1 MNPVASI
8 ILTAVDKTKA
18 AFASVKSGLSSLAA
32 MASGLNA
39 ALGAVGI
46 GISLIGF
53 MSQIKKV
60 IDAMDDARK
69 SAQSA
74 GTSVEKFSALTYAAG
89 QSGVENLQGSLAK
102 LAGSLQDA
110 RDGTGAAAEAFQ
122 KLRIDPAQ
130 FTDSS
135 DALLAIADRFA
146 KMPDGINKT
155 ALAADLFGQKLGP
168 KLIPLLNQ
176 GSDGIRE
183 LMQEAAE
190 LGLVMDDKA
199 TAAAEKFNDRLDKIG
214 KRSSGVGIQ
223 IANELLPSL
232 NQYVDALDDVIE
244 RGSLLDKI
252 AFFGLGHISEDTLNR
267 ITDAGE
273 RVQDYNAKI
282 FELQQELLELRRV
295 EQADSPNIR
304 IWENRIKALEKT
316 RAGLIEAEKNANAE
330 RAKNADKT
338 SNDIIDGYEDEAKA
352 FKKSTQ
358 DKINDAERLQGA
370 LLSAFSGALAE
381 EERYTKEAK
390 NLRAK
395 ASRSTDAPDQDSIR
409 GDATIA
415 ALKLQR
421 LKENG
426 TSDEIR
432 DQAEAVRELAGALDD
447 KEYRTA
453 LNKQADKAEATAAD
467 KAAEAARMR
476 AEGLAEEM
484 RKNEARIAEFGKT
497 LETLD
502 KPVTLDVVS
511 TAQTENSLAKLR
523 EAKGLIEF
531 INANPANLS
540 INATGGAGTADALR
554 TAALQHGRR
563 R

>member
-18 AFASVKSGLSSLAA
+18 AFASVKSGMSSLAS

-46 GISLIGF
+46 GISLIGL

-69 SAQSA
+69 SAQAA
-74 GTSVEKFSALTYAAG
+74 GTSVEKFSALSYAAG
-89 QSGVENLQGSLAK
+89 QNGVDNLQGSLAK

-409 GDATIA
+409 ADATIA

-467 KAAEAARMR
+467 KAAEAARVR

-484 RKNEARIAEFGKT
+484 RKNETRIAEFGKT

-511 TAQTENSLAKLR
+511 TAQTEDTLAKLR

-540 INATGGAGTADALR
+540 INATGNGAVAESLR
-554 TAALQHGRR
+554 TEALKYGRR